1 MTHGLFKEG
10 QGDYLK
16 QSYPLLR
23 KNNTGHVQTVVKDT
37 ESLSLKR
44 NAEVH

>member
-16 QSYPLLR
+16 QSCPLR
-23 KNNTGHVQTVVKDT
+23 KNNTGHVRIVVKDT
-37 ESLSLKR
+37 EFLSLKR
-44 NAEVH
+44 NAEVR